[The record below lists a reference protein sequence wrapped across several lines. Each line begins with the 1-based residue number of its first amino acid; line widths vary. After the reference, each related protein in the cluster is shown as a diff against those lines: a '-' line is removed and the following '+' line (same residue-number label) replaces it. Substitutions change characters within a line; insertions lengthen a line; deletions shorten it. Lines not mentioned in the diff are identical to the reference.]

1 MKARRIYLNDHLMT
15 ATGAI
20 ELAGRAQGTMKAGP
34 AGPWMAAAHRELTTE
49 RDLLLEAM
57 GRLGVR
63 RDRVKEGAGW
73 LGEKVGRLKLNGSL
87 LQRSPVSD
95 VVELEGLLLLGEH
108 NLAVLRTLRELAVQ
122 ESALQA
128 LELET
133 AIERAVARRDTLEEQ
148 RAAAAVRALNA
159 R

>member
-1 MKARRIYLNDHLMT
+1 MSARAVYLNDHLMT

-20 ELAGRAQGTMKAGP
+20 ELAARAQGTMSDGP
-34 AGPWMAAAHRELTTE
+34 AGPWLAAAHRDLTAE

-63 RDRVKEGAGW
+63 RDRVKQRAGW

-87 LQRSPVSD
+87 LRRSPVSD

-108 NLAVLRTLRELAVQ
+108 NLAALRTLRELAAH
-122 ESALQA
+122 ETTLQD
-128 LELET
+128 LGFET
-133 AIERAVARRDTLEEQ
+133 AIERAAARRDTLDEQ
-148 RAAAAVRALNA
+148 RAAAAARAL

>member
-1 MKARRIYLNDHLMT
+1 MKARRIYLNDHLMS
-15 ATGAI
+15 ATGAV
-20 ELAGRAQGTMKAGP
+20 ELAGRAQGTMSDGP
-34 AGPWMAAAHRELTTE
+34 AGPWLAAAHRELTAE

-87 LQRSPVSD
+87 RQRSPVSD